1 MILPRNDHPMPT
13 LIRSLLPVLL
23 VTACAGETA
32 PPPPPPQDPVG
43 VEILAPMPIAFRGD
57 SITVQFGAFGA
68 TVVPAT
74 GTRVEG
80 EVHHHL
86 FVDVDVT
93 PEGEPV
99 PKREGIYH
107 VGDGSDSVRIAVAPG
122 RHRLIAVLAWGDH
135 VPVAGASRDT
145 ITIEM
150 LPPGI

>member
-1 MILPRNDHPMPT
+1 MLMHT
-13 LIRSLLPVLL
+13 RSLLLVSLL
-23 VTACAGETA
+23 TACARDAA
-32 PPPPPPQDPVG
+32 PPSPPSQDQVG
-43 VEILAPMPIAFRGD
+43 VEILTPMPVRIMGD
-57 SITVQFGAFGA
+57 SVTVVFGAFGA

-93 PEGEPV
+93 PDGEPV

-107 VGDGSDSVRIAVAPG
+107 LGDGADSVRIALAPG
-122 RHRLIAVLAWGDH
+122 SHRLIAVLAWGDH

-145 ITIEM
+145 IVIEM
-150 LPPGI
+150 LPPTL

>member
-1 MILPRNDHPMPT
+1 MLMPT
-13 LIRSLLPVLL
+13 RPLLLL
-23 VTACAGETA
+23 LLFAACAGEAA
-32 PPPPPPQDPVG
+32 PPPPSKDPVG
-43 VEILAPMPIAFRGD
+43 VEILAPMPVSYVGD
-57 SITVQFGAFGA
+57 SMTVQFGAFGA

-93 PEGEPV
+93 ADGEPV

-107 VGDGSDSVRIAVAPG
+107 LGDGADSIRIALAPG
-122 RHRLIAVLAWGDH
+122 RRRLIAVLAWGDH

-145 ITIEM
+145 ITVEM
-150 LPPGI
+150 VSAGP

>member
-1 MILPRNDHPMPT
+1 MMPMPT
-13 LIRSLLPVLL
+13 RLLLL
-23 VTACAGETA
+23 VCALASCARDDAA
-32 PPPPPPQDPVG
+32 PPPPSEERVG
-43 VEILAPMPIAFRGD
+43 VEILSPMPLAIMGD
-57 SITVQFGAFGA
+57 SLRVLFGAFGA

-74 GTRVEG
+74 GSRVDG

-99 PKREGIYH
+99 PKSEGIYH
-107 VGDGSDSVRIAVAPG
+107 LGDGADSLWIALAPG

-135 VPVAGASRDT
+135 VPVTGASRDT

-150 LPPGI
+150 VSPGP

>member
-1 MILPRNDHPMPT
+1 MRITTHP
-13 LIRSLLPVLL
+13 LLLVLL
-23 VTACAGETA
+23 ATACAREA
-32 PPPPPPQDPVG
+32 VPPPPPEDPVG
-43 VEILAPMPIAFRGD
+43 VEILSPMPLSFVGD
-57 SITVQFGAFGA
+57 SLTVQFGAFGA

-99 PKREGIYH
+99 PKGEGIYH
-107 VGDGSDSVRIAVAPG
+107 LGTGADSVRIALAPG

-135 VPVAGASRDT
+135 VPVAGATRDT
-145 ITIEM
+145 ITVEM
-150 LPPGI
+150 VPPGI